1 MFNAPPQLHPTS
13 PFLCA
18 AATGADSPLR
28 RPAATA
34 RRASCAWG
42 SGGRASTACTGRR
55 RAAKSSRRRSGW
67 TSGSTATGSS
77 TLRPRLFS
85 NRSAASYRERE
96 LTTLLSEDE
105 QIERLRN
112 HTSLVVAPSHLPHQE
127 PKFDGRNRPMSGGF
141 AAVMLALS
149 VCGEVDLY
157 GFSGGGGNHYYPKLT
172 AIKEG
177 CTVRLSAPRHRS
189 CCLS

>member
-1 MFNAPPQLHPTS
+1 MDEWFHRYWILNPPPKAILKQV
-13 PFLCA
+13 
-18 AATGADSPLR
+18 
-28 RPAATA
+28 
-34 RRASCAWG
+34 
-42 SGGRASTACTGRR
+42 
-55 RAAKSSRRRSGW
+55 SR
-67 TSGSTATGSS
+67 
-77 TLRPRLFS
+77 LLP
-85 NRSAASYRERE
+85 RERE

-172 AIKEG
+172 AIKDG